1 MNLNEYNFHI
11 NYLIGKKVYI
21 FLKNNQEIE
30 GFLVGFDSFLN
41 LVLVKSL
48 FLSDDQQMANF
59 LLIRGS
65 SLNSIKQFTL

>member
-48 FLSDDQQMANF
+48 FFYPMINKWQIF
-59 LLIRGS
+59 C
-65 SLNSIKQFTL
+65 